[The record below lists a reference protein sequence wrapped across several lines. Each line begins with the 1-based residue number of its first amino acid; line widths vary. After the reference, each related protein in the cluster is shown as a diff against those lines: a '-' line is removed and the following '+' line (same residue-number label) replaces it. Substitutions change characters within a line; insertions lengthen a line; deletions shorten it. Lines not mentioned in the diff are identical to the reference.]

1 MSKQGRIGLIVATL
15 VVLVVAFVV
24 LSPGGDDESDQAN
37 TTTPVAPVA
46 PPATGTTAGTPTTPA
61 PPPPPPAP
69 TFETIR
75 VKASQPVGG
84 VKTVTA
90 NKGDRVRIQVTSTDT
105 TDEIHLHGYDKY
117 GNVAPGRRARLSF
130 KANVEGIF
138 EIELH
143 GSGTQI
149 GKLVVEP

>member
-61 PPPPPPAP
+61 PPPPPAP

>member
-1 MSKQGRIGLIVATL
+1 MSKQGRIGLVVATL

-24 LSPGGDDESDQAN
+24 LSPGGDDEPDRAN
-37 TTTPVAPVA
+37 TTTAA
-46 PPATGTTAGTPTTPA
+46 PPPPQAPTDTATTPA
-61 PPPPPPAP
+61 PPPPPAP

-75 VKASQPVGG
+75 VKSSQPVGG
-84 VKTVTA
+84 VQTINA
-90 NKGDRVRIQVTSTDT
+90 SKGDRVRIQVSSTDT

-117 GNVAPGRRARLSF
+117 ANVAPGRRARLSF
-130 KANVEGIF
+130 EANVEGIF

>member
-1 MSKQGRIGLIVATL
+1 MSKQGRIGLVVATL

-24 LSPGGDDESDQAN
+24 LSPGGDDEPDRAN
-37 TTTPVAPVA
+37 TTTAAA
-46 PPATGTTAGTPTTPA
+46 PPQTPTETATTPA
-61 PPPPPPAP
+61 PPPPPP

-75 VKASQPVGG
+75 VKSSQPVGG
-84 VKTVTA
+84 IQTINA
-90 NKGDRVRIQVTSTDT
+90 NKGDRVRIQVSSTDT
-105 TDEIHLHGYDKY
+105 TDEIHVHGFDKY
-117 GNVAPGRRARLSF
+117 GNVAPGRAARISF
-130 KANVEGIF
+130 EANAEGIF